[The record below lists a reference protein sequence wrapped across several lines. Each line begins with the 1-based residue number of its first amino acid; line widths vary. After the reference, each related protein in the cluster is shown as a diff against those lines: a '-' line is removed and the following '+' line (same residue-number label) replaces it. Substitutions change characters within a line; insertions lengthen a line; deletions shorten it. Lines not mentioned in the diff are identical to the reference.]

1 VPDGDGE
8 SKDAT
13 AAEGSDYEEEF
24 NEDEEGEPVVDPVEL
39 RTTRPMLVLCRM
51 LRSMRLLPGSWP
63 SPVSVIV
70 SKTDYSSAAQFT
82 F

>member
-8 SKDAT
+8 SKDAA

-24 NEDEEGEPVVDPVEL
+24 NEEGEPVVDPVEL